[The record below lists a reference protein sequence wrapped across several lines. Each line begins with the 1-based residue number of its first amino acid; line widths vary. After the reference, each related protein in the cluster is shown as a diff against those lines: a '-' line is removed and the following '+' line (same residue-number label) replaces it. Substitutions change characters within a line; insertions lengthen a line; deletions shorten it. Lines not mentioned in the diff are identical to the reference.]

1 MSYTARYDKGDWKA
15 ICDVCGRLYKSS
27 MLSRRWDGLMCCSD
41 DWEIRQPQDFVR
53 GVADTQIAPWLR
65 SEGTNNFVEIP
76 YTREPLDELTFS
88 ESYAKNFT
96 KNINTYPGIG
106 SAINSNPFNTFAIN
120 SNTFTFVPTN
130 DENIQFQEIVT
141 IFTGYAQFI
150 TDTLTIS
157 ESIYAFNPSAEALNG
172 SALNSG
178 AINQ

>member
-1 MSYTARYDKGDWKA
+1 MSYTGRYDKGDWKA

-27 MLSRRWDGLMCCSD
+27 MLSKRWDGLMCCSD

-65 SEGTNNFVEIP
+65 DEGTNNFVTIP
-76 YTREPLDELTFS
+76 YTKEPVEELNFS
-88 ESYAKNFT
+88 ESSYRNFT

-106 SAINSNPFNTFAIN
+106 SAINSNALNTFALN
-120 SNTFTFVPTN
+120 TNTFTFVPTN
-130 DENIQFQEIVT
+130 DEDIKFQEIVT
-141 IFTGYAQFI
+141 VFTGYAQFI
-150 TDTLTIS
+150 TDTLTIG
-157 ESIYAFNPSAEALNG
+157 ESIYVFKPSAEALNG

>member
-27 MLSRRWDGLMCCSD
+27 ILAKRWDGLMCCPD

-53 GVADTQIAPWLR
+53 GIADTQIAPWIR
-65 SEGTNNFVEIP
+65 DEASNSFVEILYDRYP
-76 YTREPLDELTFS
+76 VDELTLS
-88 ESYAKNFT
+88 EQSYRNFI

-106 SAINSNPFNTFAIN
+106 SAINSNALNTFALN
-120 SNTFTFVPTN
+120 NNTFTFVPDN
-130 DENIQFQEIVT
+130 DENIQFQEVVT
-141 IFTGYAQFI
+141 VFTGFAKFLNES
-150 TDTLTIS
+150 LTIS